1 MSILRRNK
9 PEAECTLIGTKEDGT
24 KSYVCKVGEGK
35 VFQVEMDKEGNVHLD
50 AKFVVA
56 TPEDYKKIHG
66 AIKQQSS
73 PV

>member
-9 PEAECTLIGTKEDGT
+9 PEAECTLVGTKEDGT
-24 KSYVCKVGEGK
+24 RSYVCKVDEGK
-35 VFQVEMDKEGNVHLD
+35 VFKVEVDKAGKVDID
-50 AKFVVA
+50 AQFVVA
-56 TPEDYKKIHG
+56 SPEDYKKIHG